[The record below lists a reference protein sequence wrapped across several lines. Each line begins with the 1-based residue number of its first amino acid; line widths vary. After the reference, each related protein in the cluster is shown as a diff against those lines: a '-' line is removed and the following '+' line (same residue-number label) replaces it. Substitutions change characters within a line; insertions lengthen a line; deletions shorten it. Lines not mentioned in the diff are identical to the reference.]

1 MTESVADVVREMKM
15 CGDRDEAWE
24 RGMSDNSWPT
34 RIEAAHAREVAELK
48 AEWDELRER
57 SEYVDAKATL
67 LAVERDELAREIAE
81 MKAEIEDLKRILIR
95 YEGVRLGPEVEP

>member
-34 RIEAAHAREVAELK
+34 RIEAAHARE
-48 AEWDELRER
+48 
-57 SEYVDAKATL
+57 
-67 LAVERDELAREIAE
+67 IAE
-81 MKAEIEDLKRILIR
+81 MKAEMRTKNWTWELDAMAYKK
-95 YEGVRLGPEVEP
+95 GS

>member
-15 CGDRDEAWE
+15 CGDRDECWE

-34 RIEAAHAREVAELK
+34 RIEAAHARE
-48 AEWDELRER
+48 
-57 SEYVDAKATL
+57 
-67 LAVERDELAREIAE
+67 IAE
-81 MKAEIEDLKRILIR
+81 ILSDAGGFFASAVYRMVEHVRKLEAEIEDLKRILIR

>member
-1 MTESVADVVREMKM
+1 MKPLGMSESVADVVREMKM

-34 RIEAAHAREVAELK
+34 RIEAAHAREVVEL
-48 AEWDELRER
+48 
-57 SEYVDAKATL
+57 
-67 LAVERDELAREIAE
+67 
-81 MKAEIEDLKRILIR
+81 KAEIEDLKRILIR